1 LADEQTSEQ
10 TTVGPVVLL
19 GLDNGGK
26 SHASKFPPGQSEA
39 ALRAAR
45 LMKLR
50 AVRVTD
56 AGLHA
61 DLKKLPDGKIF
72 ATGRGLVPFVKRE
85 LYAKFA
91 ALLGT
96 ASEESLVDETETKVK
111 DAKSHS
117 GIDPAVWDQL
127 DAGSTVVAKA
137 SSEEGW
143 FEAIILSVDR
153 EQDAVTLKWRDYPT
167 EPVFNASRKQLGLIS
182 A

>member
-1 LADEQTSEQ
+1 LADEQTLEQ
-10 TTVGPVVLL
+10 TTVGPIVLL

-26 SHASKFPPGQSEA
+26 SHASKFPHGQSGA

-85 LYAKFA
+85 LYDKFA

-96 ASEESLVDETETKVK
+96 ASEESLVDEVESKVK
-111 DAKSHS
+111 EARPDS
-117 GIDPAVWDQL
+117 GIDAAIWDQL
-127 DAGSTVVAKA
+127 DTGSTVVAKA
-137 SSEEGW
+137 SSDEGW
-143 FEAIILSVDR
+143 FEAIILAIDR
-153 EQDAVTLKWRDYPT
+153 EQDSVTLKWRDYPT
-167 EPVFNASRKQLGLIS
+167 EPVFNASRKQLGLI
-182 A
+182 AA